1 MKAAA
6 FQYHDPRTR
15 DDLVGLLARLDDLKL
30 IAGGQSLM
38 PMMNFRIV
46 SPAHLVDLNRVE
58 GLGGIS
64 MRGNDVR
71 FGALTRQRDV
81 KASDLVARELPILA
95 EAIAYVGHLQTRS
108 RGTVGGSC
116 CHLDP
121 AAEIPALAALY
132 DATFE
137 VGGPDGRREIAY
149 SDWHLGM
156 LTSALDERE
165 VLEGIRFTPW
175 HTGNGRHG
183 WGFYEFARRHGDFA
197 IAGAGCLVDL
207 TDRGTIARLAVVVMG
222 VDAVP
227 VRLRDV
233 EAALV
238 GSAPDAGAVA
248 ALVEAAG
255 RIEAMTDPQISAA
268 YRSRLAG
275 VVTKRAVT
283 AAFDRAGMTQ

>member
-15 DDLVGLLARLDDLKL
+15 DDLVGLLAGLDDLKL

-46 SPAHLVDLNRVE
+46 SPAHVVDLNRVA

-64 MRGNDVR
+64 IRGNDIR
-71 FGALTRQRDV
+71 FGALTRQREV
-81 KASDLVARELPILA
+81 KASDLVARDLPILA
-95 EAIAYVGHLQTRS
+95 EAISHVGHLQTRS

-137 VGGPDGRREIAY
+137 VGGPNGAREIAY
-149 SDWHLGM
+149 ADWHLGM
-156 LTSALDERE
+156 LTSALDERD

-175 HTGNGRHG
+175 RATQDRHG

-207 TDRGTIARLAVVVMG
+207 TDHGTIARIAVVVMG
-222 VDAVP
+222 VDAAP

-238 GSAPDAGAVA
+238 GSPPDDAAIA
-248 ALVEAAG
+248 ALVDAAR
-255 RIEAMTDPQISAA
+255 RIDAMIDPQISAA
-268 YRSRLAG
+268 YRTRLAG

-283 AAFDRAGMTQ
+283 AALARAGMTQ

>member
-1 MKAAA
+1 MKAAS

-15 DDLVGLLARLDDLKL
+15 DDLVGLLAGLDDLKL

-46 SPAHLVDLNRVE
+46 SPAHLVDLNRVA
-58 GLGGIS
+58 GLGGITIS
-64 MRGNDVR
+64 GGDIR
-71 FGALTRQRDV
+71 FGALTRQREV

-95 EAIAYVGHLQTRS
+95 EAISYVGHLQTRS

-132 DATFE
+132 DAAFE
-137 VGGPDGRREIAY
+137 IGGPQGSRELAY
-149 SDWHLGM
+149 ADWHLGM

-175 HTGNGRHG
+175 RAPSGRHG
-183 WGFYEFARRHGDFA
+183 WGFHEFARRHGDFA

-207 TDRGTIARLAVVVMG
+207 KDEGTIARIAVVVMG

-227 VRLRDV
+227 VRLRAV
-233 EAALV
+233 ETALI
-238 GSAPDAGAVA
+238 GSVPDAAAIA
-248 ALVEAAG
+248 ALVEAAC
-255 RIEAMTDPQISAA
+255 RIDAMTDPQISDA

-275 VVTKRAVT
+275 VVTKRAVK
-283 AAFDRAGMTQ
+283 AAFARAGVTQ